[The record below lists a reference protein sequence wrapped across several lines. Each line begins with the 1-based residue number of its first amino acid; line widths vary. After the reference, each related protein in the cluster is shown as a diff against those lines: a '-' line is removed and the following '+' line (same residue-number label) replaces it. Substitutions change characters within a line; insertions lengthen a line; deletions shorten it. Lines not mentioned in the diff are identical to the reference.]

1 MPECVFQCRHPVWN
15 SRGNCSANVCSCGPG
30 FVSNDSLGNPSCVPE
45 TALVGIFASVGTL
58 AGLAL
63 VIVLWKAWKVREAHR
78 QLGGSLKVNRKT
90 RLLARLMVT
99 TRYDTQRNASVQ
111 RRLY

>member
-63 VIVLWKAWKVREAHR
+63 VICSLEGLES
-78 QLGGSLKVNRKT
+78 QGGSSSAWGVAQGQQK
-90 RLLARLMVT
+90 
-99 TRYDTQRNASVQ
+99 DTATSAADGDYEV
-111 RRLY
+111 